1 MEPSPGM
8 QAESLGK
15 VLPRILF
22 PYVQQWADR
31 QGMTLLS
38 RLLVDDQFRG
48 LIEKYGDEIVMQ
60 MARAAVR
67 PPVNGRS
74 NGSRQAAY
82 AEAFGVESD
91 TNAND
96 LRDLHDRVLAMEAQ
110 QDAQQALFQTL
121 RDKSRPLALALGC
134 CPLCFV
140 GVEGCP
146 GCQGRSKVGL
156 HPPDFALLDAQIVQ
170 PLAERGVSVV
180 VTDSSAGHRS
190 KESIATTKR
199 SKTWPR
205 K

>member
-1 MEPSPGM
+1 
-8 QAESLGK
+8 
-15 VLPRILF
+15 VLPRILV

-38 RLLVDDQFRG
+38 RLLVDEQFRG

-60 MARAAVR
+60 MARAAVQ
-67 PPVNGRS
+67 PVNGSART
-74 NGSRQAAY
+74 NASRPAAY
-82 AEAFGVESD
+82 AESFGVEPD
-91 TNAND
+91 ANAND

-110 QDAQQALFQTL
+110 QDAQQALFQAL
-121 RDKSRPLALALGC
+121 REKSRPLALALGC

-170 PLAERGVSVV
+170 PLAERGVTVV
-180 VTDSSAGHRS
+180 VTDSSAGHRA